1 MNRILFF
8 IFLPCAVLVA
18 VPSMRVIEM
27 PSKMIHE
34 QETAFLRLPGMETVQ
49 VSNATVLSALYRN
62 KTELLITGLNAGDG
76 IVTVTDAQ
84 GGVRQMNV
92 RVCPLYWEMLIRL
105 FEDDPEI
112 NISLVGDRVVLSGAT
127 ANVEVM
133 RRLKQAV
140 AFDPERI
147 VNQVTYSPEALNVLV
162 HDFLIRSGQ
171 ESIIAELIGHEV
183 CLSGQMY
190 DAEQIATLKARVE
203 AFLQEF
209 AGVTVSIDGLRVYK
223 QKILI
228 GIEFL
233 SYDTQRAHNLGV
245 EISDTLG
252 AKAELKYV
260 LHDNLTGSVSDAGN
274 LSAQINTL
282 KKNQVA
288 KKLYATTLSTQSGE
302 EAEFQSGGTLYKQ
315 TSNLYNSDMK
325 EIEYGYIIKAKPMI
339 VDLNTVNLEFNLDLR
354 TPLSESK
361 TGTGDTDISR
371 YQTKSKYIVR
381 PGESILLSGF
391 NHWTEEEAKTGLPI
405 LSRIPWLGALFGSE
419 SAGKTSNEMLL
430 VVTINWAIDD
440 SDAIRAK
447 TNLLRDKPVTTPMP

>member
-171 ESIIAELIGHEV
+171 
-183 CLSGQMY
+183 
-190 DAEQIATLKARVE
+190 
-203 AFLQEF
+203 
-209 AGVTVSIDGLRVYK
+209 
-223 QKILI
+223 
-228 GIEFL
+228 
-233 SYDTQRAHNLGV
+233 
-245 EISDTLG
+245 
-252 AKAELKYV
+252 
-260 LHDNLTGSVSDAGN
+260 
-274 LSAQINTL
+274 
-282 KKNQVA
+282 
-288 KKLYATTLSTQSGE
+288 
-302 EAEFQSGGTLYKQ
+302 
-315 TSNLYNSDMK
+315 
-325 EIEYGYIIKAKPMI
+325 
-339 VDLNTVNLEFNLDLR
+339 
-354 TPLSESK
+354 
-361 TGTGDTDISR
+361 
-371 YQTKSKYIVR
+371 
-381 PGESILLSGF
+381 
-391 NHWTEEEAKTGLPI
+391 
-405 LSRIPWLGALFGSE
+405 
-419 SAGKTSNEMLL
+419 
-430 VVTINWAIDD
+430 
-440 SDAIRAK
+440 
-447 TNLLRDKPVTTPMP
+447 